1 VQYFVKNLIF
11 ILVIISLF
19 TFSCGCTGVEEN
31 GTGTPDSEEAIKVTV
46 TILPQ
51 KEFVESIGGDNV
63 DAFVL
68 VPPGA
73 SPHSYEPTPS
83 DLAEVSDSD
92 VYVIMGSGIE
102 FELLWLDKIKELNP
116 GIAIINSSENVDLVY
131 SDSKGGPDPHVWL
144 SPRNAMKIAGNI
156 RDGLSAFDPP
166 GSEYYTE
173 NTASYI
179 SELEELDSEI
189 SNEIS
194 ESGVEVIMVTHP
206 AWAYFARDYGL
217 RQIAISEG
225 GKEPTPAGI
234 KTLVDEALENN
245 VSTVFVS
252 PQFSTTDAEAIAV
265 EIDGKVAI
273 ANPLAEDYLENM
285 RSVSKAFS
293 GGD

>member
-1 VQYFVKNLIF
+1 MHYSVKSLIF
-11 ILVIISLF
+11 ILVIIALF
-19 TFSCGCTGVEEN
+19 TFSCGCTDGEEN
-31 GTGTPDSEEAIKVTV
+31 GATGNGGDIKVTV

-51 KEFVESIGGDNV
+51 EQFVERIGGDNV
-63 DAFVL
+63 DVFVL

-83 DLAEVSDSD
+83 DLAQVSDSD

-116 GIAIINSSENVDLVY
+116 GITIINSSEDVDLIY
-131 SDSKGGPDPHVWL
+131 SDSEGGPDPHIWL
-144 SPRNAMKIAGNI
+144 SPRNAITIAGNI
-156 RDGLSAFDPP
+156 RDGLSAFDPFET
-166 GSEYYTE
+166 EYYTE

-179 SELEELDSEI
+179 DRLEELDGEISSEI
-189 SNEIS
+189 DA
-194 ESGVEVIMVTHP
+194 SGVEVIMVTHP
-206 AWAYFARDYGL
+206 AWTYFARDYGL

-234 KTLVDEALENN
+234 KELVDEALENN

-252 PQFSTTDAEAIAV
+252 PEFSTTDAGVIAD

-273 ANPLAEDYLENM
+273 VDPLAEDYLENM
-285 RSVSKAFS
+285 KAVSKAFS
-293 GGD
+293 GGDQS

>member
-1 VQYFVKNLIF
+1 MHYSVKSLIF
-11 ILVIISLF
+11 ILVIIALF
-19 TFSCGCTGVEEN
+19 TFSCGCTDGEEN
-31 GTGTPDSEEAIKVTV
+31 GAPGNGDDIKVTV

-51 KEFVESIGGDNV
+51 EQFVERIGGDNV
-63 DAFVL
+63 DVFVL

-83 DLAEVSDSD
+83 DLAQVSDSD

-116 GIAIINSSENVDLVY
+116 GITIINSSEDVDLIY
-131 SDSKGGPDPHVWL
+131 SDSEGGPDPHIWL
-144 SPRNAMKIAGNI
+144 SPRNAITIAGNI
-156 RDGLSAFDPP
+156 RDGLSAFDPFET
-166 GSEYYTE
+166 EYYTE

-179 SELEELDSEI
+179 DRLEELDGEISSEI
-189 SNEIS
+189 DA
-194 ESGVEVIMVTHP
+194 SGVEVIMVTHP
-206 AWAYFARDYGL
+206 AWTYFARDYGL

-234 KTLVDEALENN
+234 KELVDEALENN

-252 PQFSTTDAEAIAV
+252 PEFSTTDAGVIAD

-273 ANPLAEDYLENM
+273 VDPLAEDYLENM
-285 RSVSKAFS
+285 KAVSKAFS
-293 GGD
+293 GGDQS